1 MSPPEKK
8 NKSTEIA
15 ELEQSIRR
23 HNKLYF
29 VKQSPEIPDYEF
41 DRLVVRLRKLKP
53 DSPVLQEIPSDVA
66 GGVKVTHRSPMLS
79 LDKCYT
85 DEDLEDWAKKLT
97 GDIVATPKIDGCAVE
112 LRYDATG
119 KLALGATRGDGV
131 MGEDITPNVRM
142 IADIPQQIS
151 QGPTEV
157 RGEIYMRLA
166 IFKKRKEEG
175 FSNPRNLAAG
185 AIKQKDPRK
194 TKDYQLSFFGYD
206 LLGLGLKTEEEKF
219 SLLKKFKIPT
229 VELQKVSRDHLRG
242 PLEYFLKRRAQYDFE
257 TDGVVYKANLV
268 SEQGRLAFT
277 AHHPRYAIAYK
288 FQGDTGT
295 TVLHQVEWSVSR
307 TGTITPIGI
316 VEPVELSGAMV
327 SRVSLHNLGLM
338 QKLGLR
344 KGSKVLMV
352 RSGGVIPK
360 LESVVEA
367 GKGEEFYSPQKCPSC
382 GEPTEIRDD
391 FLYCTNAQG
400 CRRAKV
406 GELEHFIKTIECDGF
421 GDKLI
426 EQLYDTGLVQ
436 DPADFFTLE
445 PGDLLELERM
455 GETLA
460 TKLLKNIQEKKRLPL
475 DVFLRALAIRELAK
489 HTSKILM
496 KEFKTLETILAV
508 VDVGAQHAVPL
519 LSNIHTIGPV
529 IAKEVVAG
537 LKRKRGLI
545 EGLLKYVKIGMVG
558 ATHVSPLH
566 GKKFLFTGSL
576 SIPRGEAE
584 KKVEALGGEIAGTVT
599 QDLDYLVVG
608 TDPGSKADKAKK
620 LQAKGAK
627 VQILTESEWQKMF
640 H

>member
-15 ELEQSIRR
+15 KLEESIRR
-23 HNKLYF
+23 HNRLYF
-29 VKQSPEIPDYEF
+29 EEQSPEISDYEF
-41 DRLVVRLRKLKP
+41 DRLVERLKKLAP
-53 DSPVLQEIPSDVA
+53 NSVVLTEIPTDVK
-66 GGVKVTHRSPMLS
+66 GQGVSVKVRHTQSMLS

-112 LRYDATG
+112 LRYDAAG
-119 KLALGATRGDGV
+119 KLVLGATRGDGV

-142 IADIPQQIS
+142 IADIPQQIF
-151 QGPTEV
+151 QGPTEI

-242 PLEYFLKRRAQYDFE
+242 PLEYFLGKRAQYDFE

-268 SEQGRLAFT
+268 SEQERLAFT

-338 QKLGLR
+338 QKLGLH

-360 LESVVEA
+360 LESVIEA
-367 GKGEEFYSPQKCPSC
+367 GKGEEFHSPQKCPSC

-460 TKLLKNIQEKKRLPL
+460 AKLLKNIQEKKKLPL

-489 HTSKILM
+489 HSSKILAR
-496 KEFKTLETILAV
+496 EFKTLDDILKV
-508 VDVGAQHAVPL
+508 SEEE
-519 LSNIHTIGPV
+519 LSAIHTIGPV
-529 IAKEVVAG
+529 IAKEVVMGLKKRRGLVERLLKQVKIVGAG
-537 LKRKRGLI
+537 LPRP
-545 EGLLKYVKIGMVG
+545 G
-558 ATHVSPLH
+558 AETAPLH

-576 SIPRGEAE
+576 SIPRGDAE
-584 KKVEALGGEIAGTVT
+584 KKVEALGGEIASGVT

-608 TDPGSKADKAKK
+608 ADPGSKVDKAKK

-627 VQILTESEWQKMF
+627 VKILTEQEWQKL
-640 H
+640 